1 MSLLVSLVAGVVF
14 GLALA
19 APPGPMNAVIA
30 EESVVHGL
38 TAGVR
43 AGLGAMTADAVFLV
57 ATLLGAVEAVERV
70 PILRAA
76 MLAVG
81 GLLMLYFAY
90 GAARSARETSGFGD
104 GEATDGEAGSRGF
117 RRAFVLALTNPYQLL
132 FWLTVGVALLAPG
145 RMDLLAE
152 TPLAAAGA
160 LVVETGSPALVVG
173 LFGGIGLWITGFPA
187 TLVAAGRRVD
197 RLAPAVAGGSAL
209 VLFGFGVAFLAD
221 AARLVGA

>member
-1 MSLLVSLVAGVVF
+1 VSLAVSLAAGVVF

-30 EESVVHGL
+30 EESVVHGFA
-38 TAGVR
+38 AGVR

-70 PILRAA
+70 PALRAA

-90 GAARSARETSGFGD
+90 GAAQSARETSGFGD
-104 GEATDGEAGSRGF
+104 GAPAAGETGSRGF

-173 LFGGIGLWITGFPA
+173 LFCGIGLWITGFPV

-197 RLAPAVAGGSAL
+197 RLAPVVAGGSAL
-209 VLFGFGVAFLAD
+209 VLLGFGAVFLAD
-221 AARLVGA
+221 AARLLWA

>member
-1 MSLLVSLVAGVVF
+1 VSLAVSLAAGVVF

-57 ATLLGAVEAVERV
+57 ATLLGVVEAVERV
-70 PILRAA
+70 PTLRAA

-81 GLLMLYFAY
+81 GLLMVYFAY
-90 GAARSARETSGFGD
+90 GAARSARETSGFGTP
-104 GEATDGEAGSRGF
+104 EAAKTGSRGF

-152 TPLAAAGA
+152 TPLAVTGD
-160 LVVETGSPALVVG
+160 LVVETGSPALVIG

-197 RLAPAVAGGSAL
+197 RLAPVVAGGSAL
-209 VLFGFGVAFLAD
+209 VLFGFGMAFLAD
-221 AARLVGA
+221 AARLLGT